1 LRIWQSVTSGG
12 ATMMNEHVIIIAL
25 ALLIFWLAFGGK
37 AGMVAA
43 FLSVVMIVGALR
55 HPEIALSKPQVGTQ
69 EETLHATMLLVA
81 LILVPPMLWLSLRR
95 LFRRGGQ

>member
-1 LRIWQSVTSGG
+1 ML
-12 ATMMNEHVIIIAL
+12 NEHAIIIAL

-43 FLSVVMIVGALR
+43 ILSAIMMVGALR

-69 EETLHATMLLVA
+69 QENLHATMLLVG
-81 LILVPPMLWLSLRR
+81 LILIPPMVWLSLKR
-95 LFRRGGQ
+95 LFRRGGR

>member
-1 LRIWQSVTSGG
+1 ML
-12 ATMMNEHVIIIAL
+12 NEHVIIIAM

-43 FLSVVMIVGALR
+43 FLSVVMMVGALR

-69 EETLHATMLLVA
+69 EETLHATMLLVG
-81 LILVPPMLWLSLRR
+81 LILFPPMVWLSLKKI
-95 LFRRGGQ
+95 FRRGGQ